1 MTWCSMTKQND
12 DDASRHLTGAG
23 CLLVALSVAVI
34 LGSAVPI
41 VTWRDPDTKQA
52 LPRTVAIAA
61 PGTAGALCFSIGSLL
76 LRILRL
82 SVWSKPTK
90 DLSDRG
96 KEVIDEAL
104 GENWNIIR

>member
-1 MTWCSMTKQND
+1 MTWCSMAKHND
-12 DDASRHLTGAG
+12 DNANGRLTGAG

-61 PGTAGALCFSIGSLL
+61 PVIAGALCFSIGSLL

-90 DLSDRG
+90 DLSDRR
-96 KEVIDEAL
+96 KEAIDEAL
-104 GENWNIIR
+104 GEDWNNI